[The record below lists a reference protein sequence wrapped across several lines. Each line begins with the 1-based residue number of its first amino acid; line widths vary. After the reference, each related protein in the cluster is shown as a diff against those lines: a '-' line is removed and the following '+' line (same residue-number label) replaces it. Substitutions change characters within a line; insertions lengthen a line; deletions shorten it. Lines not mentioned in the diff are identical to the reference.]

1 MHGSSLNNAIY
12 FTSTAILLVIIDG
25 LGSWIGAIAVRR
37 VKRAG

>member
-1 MHGSSLNNAIY
+1 MHGPSLNNAIY